1 MSDETTAKA
10 VKPKY
15 PAKPRLTAVP
25 AADGTLCRKS
35 VHKLTNLAKQIKT
48 TLDTMEKQLVCAVR
62 SVYIAPQLITKL
74 TADKEELETEL
85 QLINAYKEDN
95 HEGETTKIC
104 TTAKKKLDT
113 TLHQFKLLK
122 KMLRYEDATTEA
134 NALTHLIQ
142 VCLQWFQMPR
152 PFEGASHHQ
161 WRYNPALVDCNGR

>member
-1 MSDETTAKA
+1 MSNETTAKA
-10 VKPKY
+10 VKTKS

-85 QLINAYKEDN
+85 QLIAAYKEDN
-95 HEGETTKIC
+95 QECETIKIC
-104 TTAKKKLDT
+104 TTAKKKLDN
-113 TLHQFKLLK
+113 TLHEFKLLK
-122 KMLRYEDATTEA
+122 KMLQYEDAATAA
-134 NALTHLIQ
+134 NAETRDPG
-142 VCLQWFQMPR
+142 VSAA
-152 PFEGASHHQ
+152 ASD
-161 WRYNPALVDCNGR
+161 AETV

>member
-10 VKPKY
+10 VKPKV

-35 VHKLTNLAKQIKT
+35 VHKLTSMAKQIKT
-48 TLDTMEKQLVCAVR
+48 ALHTMEQQLVCAVR

-85 QLINAYKEDN
+85 QLIAAYKEDN
-95 HEGETTKIC
+95 QEGETIKIC

-113 TLHQFKLLK
+113 TVHEFKLLK
-122 KMLRYEDATTEA
+122 KMLRYEDAATAA
-134 NALTHLIQ
+134 NAE
-142 VCLQWFQMPR
+142 PR
-152 PFEGASHHQ
+152 DPGVSAVVSDAES
-161 WRYNPALVDCNGR
+161 P

>member
-10 VKPKY
+10 VKPKI

-85 QLINAYKEDN
+85 QLITAYKEDN
-95 HEGETTKIC
+95 QEGETIKIC
-104 TTAKKKLDT
+104 TTAKKKLDN
-113 TLHQFKLLK
+113 TLQQFKLLK
-122 KMLRYEDATTEA
+122 KMLKYEDATTTA
-134 NALTHLIQ
+134 NAEQI
-142 VCLQWFQMPR
+142 R
-152 PFEGASHHQ
+152 PGVEVSDAE
-161 WRYNPALVDCNGR
+161 VV

>member
-1 MSDETTAKA
+1 MSNETTAKA
-10 VKPKY
+10 VKPKI

-35 VHKLTNLAKQIKT
+35 VHKLTNLAKQIKST
-48 TLDTMEKQLVCAVR
+48 IDTMEEQLLCGVR
-62 SVYIAPQLITKL
+62 SVYIVYIAPQLITKL

-122 KMLRYEDATTEA
+122 KMLRYEDATTAAKAE
-134 NALTHLIQ
+134 
-142 VCLQWFQMPR
+142 PR
-152 PFEGASHHQ
+152 DPGVSAVVSDAETI
-161 WRYNPALVDCNGR
+161 